1 MIILFVVPPK
11 FGRCFVFNFSW
22 DLQSPQEKF
31 KTMLM
36 QNFGGTTKS
45 IIKSRLS
52 LIVRVNVVLNRTVVV
67 DSDWRFDNLCGSHL
81 QSLNMT
87 TTQVV
92 QTSVTVNN
100 NSPIQ
105 DYVHLEDQTQPTF
118 EMTPGFKPFTN
129 LQQYLDKFTSLHF
142 ISCFILRVYFG
153 NWGTLARF

>member
-67 DSDWRFDNLCGSHL
+67 DSD
-81 QSLNMT
+81 
-87 TTQVV
+87 
-92 QTSVTVNN
+92 
-100 NSPIQ
+100 
-105 DYVHLEDQTQPTF
+105 
-118 EMTPGFKPFTN
+118 
-129 LQQYLDKFTSLHF
+129 
-142 ISCFILRVYFG
+142 
-153 NWGTLARF
+153 